1 MESFARE
8 NAELEND
15 AIQAK
20 SDLMKEKTLENLYK
34 LKKDSLNTEISLIKE
49 SVEATNMLIEEAKAD
64 GEDLQ
69 VELVDK
75 ISYQDE
81 RSSEG
86 QIELS

>member
-1 MESFARE
+1 MESFACE

-15 AIQAK
+15 TVQAK

-34 LKKDSLNTEISLIKE
+34 LKKDSLNSEISLIKE

-86 QIELS
+86 

>member
-1 MESFARE
+1 
-8 NAELEND
+8 
-15 AIQAK
+15 
-20 SDLMKEKTLENLYK
+20 MKEKTLENLYK

-75 ISYQDE
+75 ISY
-81 RSSEG
+81 
-86 QIELS
+86 